1 MIVIYVVFI
10 SLLPVDAES
19 EVDND
24 VNTRQHDDKLKH
36 IDDLDEKQNYSKAIK
51 SYKSIILDAVK
62 PKIVS
67 DTDTTLEQSDET
79 VADQDA
85 GDNDTVLAKQES
97 YPSRINQK
105 VKPTRPRFPPATQHN
120 YMNLFAEKASH
131 TSPSNMSQFFTRF
144 KRQNILKK
152 AHHLQR
158 KKRSLQTKRLQEET
172 GGWPWMAALVAVD
185 VLVALFAFNAVIALL
200 ILAT

>member
-24 VNTRQHDDKLKH
+24 VITRQHDDQLKH
-36 IDDLDEKQNYSKAIK
+36 IDDLDEKQNSSKAIE

-67 DTDTTLEQSDET
+67 DTTLEQSDEK
-79 VADQDA
+79 VAVQNA
-85 GDNDTVLAKQES
+85 GDNDTLLAKKES
-97 YPSRINQK
+97 YPSGINKK
-105 VKPTRPRFPPATQHN
+105 VKPIRPRFPPATQHN
-120 YMNLFAEKASH
+120 YMNLFAEKAGH
-131 TSPSNMSQFFTRF
+131 SPSNMSQFFTRF

>member
-1 MIVIYVVFI
+1 MIVIYVVFL

-19 EVDND
+19 EVDCD
-24 VNTRQHDDKLKH
+24 VITRQHDDKLKQ

-51 SYKSIILDAVK
+51 SYKSIILEAVK
-62 PKIVS
+62 PKVVS
-67 DTDTTLEQSDET
+67 DTTLEQSDEI
-79 VADQDA
+79 VAVQDA
-85 GDNDTVLAKQES
+85 GDNDTLLSKKES
-97 YPSRINQK
+97 YPSGINQK

-120 YMNLFAEKASH
+120 YMNLFAEKAGHS
-131 TSPSNMSQFFTRF
+131 SNMSQFFTRF